1 MEKKEFKS
9 QYKKDFDGI
18 LASESLRNSVKNL
31 TPRRQRHTVT
41 PFKATIGTVAAAVM
55 IFAAVHEYGFE
66 QKSDGV
72 ISETVVTTPIPEAQ
86 FGTAEPSPKEQPS
99 EEPKRVAD
107 VKPTETAKKKVETTK
122 KTQAS
127 TPPQEPVVVATPT
140 PQSTAIDVDEPAAV
154 TQKSEAANDSDVSV
168 ASAYAEDEYN
178 ISDSQPLPMVR
189 NAGGT
194 ANTTETSYL
203 TTPSGGDVSVT
214 KSNEELFDVSLSGT
228 VVAVGEDYQGYKVSG
243 DIYYKVYAVN
253 ATYDE
258 VIEIVNGL

>member
-1 MEKKEFKS
+1 MEEKDFKS

-66 QKSDGV
+66 QNSDGV
-72 ISETVVTTPIPEAQ
+72 ISETVVTAPIPEAQ
-86 FGTAEPSPKEQPS
+86 FGTAEPSPTEQPS
-99 EEPKRVAD
+99 EESKRVAD
-107 VKPTETAKKKVETTK
+107 VKPTEIAKKKVETTR

-127 TPPQEPVVVATPT
+127 IPPQEPIVVTTPT
-140 PQSTAIDVDEPAAV
+140 PQSTPIDVDEPAAV
-154 TQKSEAANDSDVSV
+154 TQQSDAVNDNDMSV
-168 ASAYAEDEYN
+168 ASFYAEE
-178 ISDSQPLPMVR
+178 PPMVR
-189 NAGGT
+189 SVG

-203 TTPSGGDVSVT
+203 TTPSGGNVAVK
-214 KSNEELFDVSLSGT
+214 KSNDELFDPSLSGT

-243 DIYYKVYAVN
+243 DIYYEVYAVN

-258 VIEIVNGL
+258 VVEIVNGL

>member
-1 MEKKEFKS
+1 MEEKDFKS

-66 QKSDGV
+66 QNSDGV
-72 ISETVVTTPIPEAQ
+72 ISETVVTAPIPEAQ
-86 FGTAEPSPKEQPS
+86 FGTAEPSPTEQPS
-99 EEPKRVAD
+99 EESKRVAD
-107 VKPTETAKKKVETTK
+107 VKPTEIAKKKVETTR

-127 TPPQEPVVVATPT
+127 IPPQEPIVVTTPT
-140 PQSTAIDVDEPAAV
+140 PQASPVASDEPETV
-154 TQKSEAANDSDVSV
+154 TQKSEAANDNDVSV
-168 ASAYAEDEYN
+168 ASAYAEDESN

-214 KSNEELFDVSLSGT
+214 KSNEELFDASLSGT

-253 ATYDE
+253 STYDE
-258 VIEIVNGL
+258 VVDIVNGL

>member
-1 MEKKEFKS
+1 MEEKEFKS

-55 IFAAVHEYGFE
+55 IFAAVHEYKFE

-99 EEPKRVAD
+99 EQPKKVAG

-122 KTQAS
+122 KTQATNS
-127 TPPQEPVVVATPT
+127 PQAPIVVTTPT

-168 ASAYAEDEYN
+168 ASVYAEE
-178 ISDSQPLPMVR
+178 SPRVR
-189 NAGGT
+189 SVS
-194 ANTTETSYL
+194 ANTTETSYI